1 MCIRDR
7 YKAYGI
13 RRDGFVGTKG
23 ALLNPDNT
31 VSDSSGN
38 MTMSL
43 NGEYDYYIVT
53 LEETDLDASLEGY
66 DPNDSIPEAQ
76 NLFWYIVIPAV
87 FFLIVVYSAI
97 LISDNLKVKREERL
111 RIATRKVT
119 LGKTGKYASALD
131 VADDD
136 LNSGRTKGTPGA
148 DIFEEDEEER
158 RRRENPW
165 ERDDGTIDFTKIVRS
180 DDEDENAW

>member
-1 MCIRDR
+1 M
-7 YKAYGI
+7 
-13 RRDGFVGTKG
+13 KG

-31 VSDSSGN
+31 VSDSSGRMN
-38 MTMSL
+38 ITL
-43 NGEYDYYIVT
+43 NGEYDYYIIT
-53 LEETDLDASLEGY
+53 LEETDLDAALEGY
-66 DPNDSIPEAQ
+66 DPNDSIPEHQ

-111 RIATRKVT
+111 RVATRKVT

-131 VADDD
+131 VADDT
-136 LNSGRTKGTPGA
+136 NSGRTKGTPGI
-148 DIFEEDEEER
+148 DIFAEDEEER

-165 ERDDGTIDFTKIVRS
+165 EREDGTIDFTKIVRS
-180 DDEDENAW
+180 DDDDENAW